1 MNLLHQIEHWSIT
14 HNPRW
19 LVVFRVLL
27 GVCLFV
33 RGILFL
39 INLPDLQL
47 QIDNSSLSS
56 LDNSLWL
63 APIISWVHI
72 LGGTLITIGLFT
84 RASVLAQIPIVLGA
98 IIFINSTN
106 GVYAVHSEFIF
117 SIFIL
122 LLLIVFFVEGGGEIS
137 MDDYARR
144 NLL

>member
-1 MNLLHQIEHWSIT
+1 MNVLHQIEHWSLA

-19 LVVFRVLL
+19 LVIFRVVL

-39 INLPDLQL
+39 NNLLALQL

-72 LGGTLITIGLFT
+72 LGGTLITVGLFT

-98 IIFINSTN
+98 IIFINSKS
-106 GVYAVHSEFIF
+106 GVYAIHSEFIF

-137 MDDYARR
+137 MDDYAKKH
-144 NLL
+144 LL